1 MRNITIERMK
11 SGVASLG
18 TYRVYIEDP
27 SSPQLRI
34 TDVPCRQIGELK
46 NGETAT
52 FAVGNGEA
60 RLFVIAGNSS
70 RNYCVDMV
78 RIPAGTED
86 LRFSGKAKFDLFT
99 GNAFRF
105 DNNDTDEVRALH
117 KKAKG
122 KGAVAFLIPVVLAFA
137 IAFAASYYLFSRR

>member
-1 MRNITIERMK
+1 MRNITIERTK

-18 TYRVYIEDP
+18 TYRVYLEDP
-27 SSPQLRI
+27 SSSQLQI
-34 TDVPCRQIGELK
+34 CGVPCRLIGELR
-46 NGETAT
+46 NGETAVY
-52 FAVGNGEA
+52 AVGDGEA

-78 RIPAGTED
+78 RLPAGTQD

-117 KKAKG
+117 KKARG
-122 KGAVAFLIPVVLAFA
+122 KGAIAFLIPVVLAFA